1 MLALT
6 AGDLLI
12 TAAVVGP
19 SDVSEKCP
27 KIEKCPEIFCVDC
40 LNTDKRP

>member
-1 MLALT
+1 MLGLT

-12 TAAVVGP
+12 TAAVVGA

-27 KIEKCPEIFCVDC
+27 
-40 LNTDKRP
+40 T